1 MPTLLFEIGSEELPA
16 SAVAAGARQLP
27 ELVKAQ
33 LGVVPA
39 RVFAGP
45 RRLAVRVEDLA
56 ERTPDEWA
64 KGPPLALREKAA
76 AGFAKRH
83 GVSADALEERDGF
96 LGVTVPGKPLAD
108 VLPERL
114 DAILRGLAF
123 PTTMRSRA
131 SVRRRSG
138 TASRP
143 ARSRSET
150 PATTSACCARRTSSP
165 TRPSAS
171 ARSLRGS
178 TVSANG

>member
-108 VLPERL
+108 VLPSAWTRSCARSL
-114 DAILRGLAF
+114 SRRRCAGTPAASAIRG
-123 PTTMRSRA
+123 PSGGYSPCSTTPRSRA
-131 SVRRRSG
+131 SARRRSG

-143 ARSRSET
+143 ARSRS
-150 PATTSACCARRTSSP
+150 
-165 TRPSAS
+165 
-171 ARSLRGS
+171 
-178 TVSANG
+178 